1 MQNHRARDY
10 DVLVAKP
17 KVIAAVIVVG
27 ALLGVVVAIT
37 SMQITTPS
45 GKPRQMRVAP
55 AAGAT
60 TSRTADA
67 AWHERFDAVYKLAPG
82 EGIKIVPPPW
92 IAERLPFHRDRISEN
107 NTTGAIALLI
117 EQQRNGS
124 LHVASSLV
132 GLPGVTDG
140 GYSVGDALAD
150 IVGIPAEEVDL
161 PAALLKTQVRG
172 DWVYR
177 NDLPPE
183 LRLAALM
190 KVIAPLAGG
199 RTYELVRRPQERE
212 VIVVSGKFKFQPLP
226 GATDDEGKPAIHL
239 FVRDG
244 EPATMPSG
252 VGGGAA
258 GIRTVLKQLSEI
270 TGYPVVFDTPLTND
284 MRVSWRQQES
294 VVQMEEKRT
303 GPADAAEVDA
313 LLVNVAKQTSL
324 ELKRGR
330 RTVEMWAPKE

>member
-1 MQNHRARDY
+1 MFGVNRKLTA
-10 DVLVAKP
+10 VLV
-17 KVIAAVIVVG
+17 VAAVLLCAMGIVAYQQLRAPG
-27 ALLGVVVAIT
+27 
-37 SMQITTPS
+37 
-45 GKPRQMRVAP
+45 GKTRQVRVAP
-55 AAGAT
+55 AAAGTAT
-60 TSRTADA
+60 STTTEA
-67 AWHERFDAVYKLAPG
+67 AWRERFDAVYKLAPG
-82 EGIKIVPPPW
+82 EAIKIVPPPW
-92 IAERLPFHRDRISEN
+92 IPERLPFHRERISEN
-107 NTTGAIALLI
+107 NTIGAIALMI

-124 LHVASSLV
+124 LHVASSIV
-132 GLPGVTDG
+132 GLPGATDG
-140 GYSVGDALAD
+140 GYSVSDAIGD

-161 PAALLKTQVRG
+161 PYPLLKTQVRG

-183 LRLAALM
+183 QRLAALM

-239 FVRDG
+239 FVRNG
-244 EPATMPSG
+244 EPATLPSG
-252 VGGGAA
+252 VGGGEA

-270 TGYPVVFDTPLTND
+270 TGYPVVFDTPLANG

-294 VVQMEEKRT
+294 VVVMEEKRS

-313 LLVNVAKQTSL
+313 LLANVTKQTSL
-324 ELKRGR
+324 QLKRER